1 MFSIKIFYKPRMI
14 LLQSLKNKSSA
25 WMGTLK
31 CSVYIFFLQKKKE
44 KKLFFIYVHM
54 WVSAMCSVP
63 TRPAEGTESLKLELQ
78 VVVNHLTWVVGT
90 ELVSSGKGPSSH
102 SHWAISTAL
111 FTLQM
116 CAAGMDLALPSSV
129 MLITYPWSVCSLRT
143 NFAYPG
149 STGEHLFFQVS

>member
-1 MFSIKIFYKPRMI
+1 
-14 LLQSLKNKSSA
+14 
-25 WMGTLK
+25 
-31 CSVYIFFLQKKKE
+31 
-44 KKLFFIYVHM
+44 
-54 WVSAMCSVP
+54 MCSVP

-102 SHWAISTAL
+102 SHGAISTAL

-129 MLITYPWSVCSLRT
+129 MLITYP
-143 NFAYPG
+143 
-149 STGEHLFFQVS
+149 